1 MHAPGRVL
9 SVGKPYD
16 APTHD
21 RRDVVV
27 MQAIA
32 NVTDRQPMEGW
43 WEFTPG
49 GRTHAIYDEV
59 KRLDQAR
66 VNEPRAAG
74 ECRQSCLSDSMTR
87 ETARNSPRLV
97 ADAIAIAIYGPLT
110 ERPADACTGWP

>member
-1 MHAPGRVL
+1 MHATGRVL

-59 KRLDQAR
+59 RRLDQATM
-66 VNEPRAAG
+66 NETPALTDG
-74 ECRQSCLSDSMTR
+74 K
-87 ETARNSPRLV
+87 
-97 ADAIAIAIYGPLT
+97 ADNLAYQMA
-110 ERPADACTGWP
+110 